1 MSSYPLLF
9 AHNSI
14 LSLVFYTNMYCSI
27 LTIMAI
33 GIDRYLGIVWPLL
46 FKQIRNKKSIAVA
59 GCLIMWGLVLT
70 VLHPLMTTDLTFDIP
85 EFGITT
91 CFDVLKKGML
101 PSKRAWTAF
110 LLSMVFVLFLFPFCI
125 TAFCYIRV
133 IQKLGSNHRTA
144 QKERAIRLAITV
156 LLVLTVCFAPN
167 NMLLLAH
174 TVVRLYYGKSLYTY
188 YKLSLCMSCLNS
200 CLDPFIY
207 YFASKDFREKL
218 RQIMRLQSLSGSD
231 STRMECRESG
241 YSTQAPEREHTNAY
255 LMTSTAELG
264 DERQGEEGRESERTG
279 LQC

>member
-14 LSLVFYTNMYCSI
+14 LTLVFYTNMYCSI

-46 FKQIRNKKSIAVA
+46 FKQIRNKKSIAVT

-91 CFDVLKKGML
+91 CFDVLKKDML
-101 PSKRAWTAF
+101 PSKLAWTAF

-264 DERQGEEGRESERTG
+264 DER
-279 LQC
+279 